1 MVCEG
6 VNKMYYVVV
15 ITSVFIAALS
25 QLLLKSSSKDEHEN
39 VIREYLNWKVICGY
53 GMMGVSLLMNIFAM
67 SKGVQVKEVS
77 IIESLSYLFV
87 PAMSFFAFKEKLS
100 WQKIGAIAVIM
111 VGVVVFFQ

>member
-1 MVCEG
+1 
-6 VNKMYYVVV
+6 MYYLIV
-15 ITSVFIAALS
+15 ISSVFIAALS

-67 SKGVQVKEVS
+67 SKGIQVKEVS

-87 PAMSFFAFKEKLS
+87 PALSFFVFKEKLS

-111 VGVVVFFQ
+111 VGVIVFFQ

>member
-1 MVCEG
+1 
-6 VNKMYYVVV
+6 MYYIVV
-15 ITSVFIAALS
+15 ISSVFIAALS

-87 PAMSFFAFKEKLS
+87 PALSFFVFKEKLS

-111 VGVVVFFQ
+111 VGVVAFFR

>member
-1 MVCEG
+1 
-6 VNKMYYVVV
+6 MYYIVV

-25 QLLLKSSSKDEHEN
+25 QLLLKSSSKDKHEN

-67 SKGVQVKEVS
+67 SKGIQVKEVS

-87 PAMSFFAFKEKLS
+87 PALSFFVFKEKLS

>member
-1 MVCEG
+1 
-6 VNKMYYVVV
+6 MYYIVV

-87 PAMSFFAFKEKLS
+87 PALSFFVFKEKLS

-111 VGVVVFFQ
+111 VGVVVFFR

>member
-1 MVCEG
+1 
-6 VNKMYYVVV
+6 MYYIVV

-25 QLLLKSSSKDEHEN
+25 QLLLKSSSKDKHEN

-87 PAMSFFAFKEKLS
+87 PALSFFVFKEKLS

>member
-1 MVCEG
+1 
-6 VNKMYYVVV
+6 MYYIVV
-15 ITSVFIAALS
+15 IASVFIAALS

-87 PAMSFFAFKEKLS
+87 PALSFFVFKEKLS

>member
-1 MVCEG
+1 
-6 VNKMYYVVV
+6 MYYLVV
-15 ITSVFIAALS
+15 ISSVFIAALS
-25 QLLLKSSSKDEHEN
+25 QLLLKSSSKDDHEN

-67 SKGVQVKEVS
+67 SKGIQVKEVS

-87 PAMSFFAFKEKLS
+87 PALSFFVFKEKLS

-111 VGVVVFFQ
+111 VGVMVFFR

>member
-1 MVCEG
+1 
-6 VNKMYYVVV
+6 MYYLIV
-15 ITSVFIAALS
+15 ISSVFIAALS

-67 SKGVQVKEVS
+67 SKGIQVKEVS

-87 PAMSFFAFKEKLS
+87 PALSFFVFKEKLS

>member
-1 MVCEG
+1 
-6 VNKMYYVVV
+6 MYYLIV

-25 QLLLKSSSKDEHEN
+25 QLLLKSSSKDKHEN

-67 SKGVQVKEVS
+67 SKGIQVKEVS

-87 PAMSFFAFKEKLS
+87 PALSFFVFKEKLS

>member
-1 MVCEG
+1 
-6 VNKMYYVVV
+6 MYYIVV

-87 PAMSFFAFKEKLS
+87 PALSFFVFKEKLS

-111 VGVVVFFQ
+111 VGVIVFFQ

>member
-1 MVCEG
+1 
-6 VNKMYYVVV
+6 MYYLVV
-15 ITSVFIAALS
+15 IISVFIAALS

-87 PAMSFFAFKEKLS
+87 PILSWLFFKEKIS
-100 WQKIGAIAVIM
+100 MRKWGAIGLIM
-111 VGVVVFFQ
+111 IGVVVFFQ